1 MDGCLARFFVAPAA
15 PSGAAAD
22 REGEAG
28 SRAAARHGWLLGS
41 VLRCASGAVRRRCE
55 SRGRGRKPSGCAP
68 WMAAWLGSSSR
79 QRRVPAPLRI
89 ARARQ
94 EAARCLQRVGWTCVC
109 AAGCAAHCRPIC
121 DRPAYQVCS
130 AAGRLKPYSGAALL
144 PLRRLLRRELT
155 QHVLQR
161 VGWTRV
167 CAAGCAAHCRPICD
181 RPAYQVRSAARK
193 KTARFPA
200 PFLHSLAMTKAA
212 VTPPSSPRADAARTA
227 KCRRGGRTRV
237 PSA

>member
-1 MDGCLARFFVAPAA
+1 MVERFALAA
-15 PSGAAAD
+15 PSGAAAN

-28 SRAAARHGWLLGS
+28 SRAAALHGWLLGS
-41 VLRCASGAVRRRCE
+41 VLRRASGALRRRCE

-94 EAARCLQRVGWTCVC
+94 EAARCLQRVGWT
-109 AAGCAAHCRPIC
+109 
-121 DRPAYQVCS
+121 
-130 AAGRLKPYSGAALL
+130 
-144 PLRRLLRRELT
+144 
-155 QHVLQR
+155 
-161 VGWTRV
+161 RV

-181 RPAYQVRSAARK
+181 RPAYQIRSAARK

-200 PFLHSLAMTKAA
+200 PFLHSIAMTKAA
-212 VTPPSSPRADAARTA
+212 VTPPSSPRADATRPATGRLDVRMRGRLRRTLPA
-227 KCRRGGRTRV
+227 DLRSSGLPGPQRRKEENGAVSRAVFAFHRDEEGCRYAAFFAA
-237 PSA
+237 S